1 MCLQG
6 NGLLEENV
14 LYGLE
19 SVSSSQLLDEWKM
32 DEILFKVKKPK
43 VKLELNRKKNRDFV
57 LAVLLWLPT
66 ATFSPGPGDEQAL
79 KDYF

>member
-1 MCLQG
+1 
-6 NGLLEENV
+6 
-14 LYGLE
+14 
-19 SVSSSQLLDEWKM
+19 M
-32 DEILFKVKKPK
+32 DEILFKIKKPK